1 MGRCKFNDKG
11 GRAHEEENT
20 DSHRTDSRGHRCIR
34 MKKLIVTV
42 AFVVGLLTSYC
53 VFGAS
58 QETYLVAT
66 VGGIVYLFWFLR
78 RKWRGVPP
86 KGWVTD
92 DGGKTWH
99 PRR

>member
-1 MGRCKFNDKG
+1 
-11 GRAHEEENT
+11 
-20 DSHRTDSRGHRCIR
+20 

-66 VGGIVYLFWFLR
+66 VGGIVYFSGFYAESGEGCHQR
-78 RKWRGVPP
+78 AG
-86 KGWVTD
+86 
-92 DGGKTWH
+92 
-99 PRR
+99 